1 MNSNKRWAAEV
12 PNGREAAEL
21 VAKEAGCSLDKG
33 EIIPGTLTSHQGC
46 HFLQNFEIKPLHL
59 IQQFSI
65 HIEL

>member
-12 PNGREAAEL
+12 PKGREAAEL

-46 HFLQNFEIKPLHL
+46 LFFQNLEIKLHH